1 MYLNKLSA
9 NMMGFHTIKFK
20 DGLNFIVGRRENPAM
35 KDLKETYNGLG
46 KSLTIEIIHFCLGS
60 NKTDAFKENL
70 QGWIFTLEFTIKG
83 EKYVVSRSC
92 DEQNNVILNGEKTS
106 LKKYNK
112 IMQEKVFDLNDD
124 KKIDYLT
131 FRSLISRF
139 IRRYKSSYNKYDIYV
154 SQETDYQKLINNG
167 YLLGLSAELIQ
178 NKMKL
183 KKEIE
188 QLGSTKKTVEKD
200 AVLKE
205 YFVGNE
211 DLDIQITDL
220 KDEIKEV
227 ENKIRSFKVAENY
240 KDMKLKADGI
250 AHEKKEILNRLVII
264 ENSIRKIDKSLKIK
278 SDIQLE
284 SILQVYKEAQVVF
297 EDKVVKNLEQVTEFH
312 NKLLQNRQQ
321 RLENQKNSMINER
334 LSLEQKAQE
343 YGNEL
348 DKLMYFLGSHGA
360 LEEYTA
366 INDRLSELKLRLE
379 KATDYKNLL
388 ETYENKLAEANI
400 EIEKQKLQANKYIK
414 ENEELFEN
422 IMSVFRTYSK
432 TFYKDKASGLDI
444 KVNDGANQLRF
455 DINAKIIGDS
465 SDGISEVCIF
475 CFDLTLLK
483 LGNHN
488 VNFLFHDSRLFA
500 NMDPRQRLSLI
511 KIVEDEAKKC
521 NIQYI
526 ASLNEDLISTL
537 KDVAPEEEYNHYSK
551 LIEDNTILSLTDKCD
566 EDKLLGMTIDI
577 PYDK

>member
-9 NMMGFHTIKFK
+9 NMPGFHTIKFK

-46 KSLTIEIIHFCLGS
+46 KSLAIEIINFCLGS
-60 NKTDAFKENL
+60 NKIDAFKENL
-70 QGWIFTLEFTIKG
+70 QGWIFTLEFTIKD

-92 DEQNNVILNGEKTS
+92 DEQKNVIVNGEKTS

-154 SQETDYQKLINNG
+154 SKETDYQKLVNNG

-188 QLGSTKKTVEKD
+188 QLGSAKRTVEKD

-240 KDMKLKADGI
+240 KDIQLKADEI
-250 AHEKKEILNRLVII
+250 SHEKKEILNKLVII

-312 NKLLQNRQQ
+312 NKLLENRQQ
-321 RLENQKNSMINER
+321 RLENQKIAMINEKMT
-334 LSLEQKAQE
+334 LEQKAQE
-343 YGNEL
+343 YGKEL
-348 DKLMYFLGSHGA
+348 DKTMYFLGSHGA

-366 INDRLSELKLRLE
+366 INDRLSELKSRLE
-379 KATDYKNLL
+379 KAADYKNLL

-400 EIEKQKLQANKYIK
+400 DIEKQKIQASKYIK
-414 ENEELFEN
+414 ENEDLFEN

-432 TFYKDKASGLDI
+432 IFYKDKASGLEI

-511 KIVEDEAKKC
+511 KIVEEEAKKC

-537 KDVAPEEEYNHYSK
+537 KDVVDEEGYNHYSK
-551 LIEDNTILSLTDKCD
+551 LIEDNTILLLTDHSD

>member
-1 MYLNKLSA
+1 MP
-9 NMMGFHTIKFK
+9 GFHTIKFK

-60 NKTDAFKENL
+60 NKIDAFKENL

-154 SQETDYQKLINNG
+154 SKETDYQKLVNNG

-240 KDMKLKADGI
+240 KDMQLKADEI

-312 NKLLQNRQQ
+312 NKLLENRQQ
-321 RLENQKNSMINER
+321 RLENQKIAMINEKMT
-334 LSLEQKAQE
+334 LEQKVQE
-343 YGNEL
+343 YGKEL
-348 DKLMYFLGSHGA
+348 DKVMYFLGSHGA

-379 KATDYKNLL
+379 KAADYKNLL

-400 EIEKQKLQANKYIK
+400 EIEKQKLQASKYIK
-414 ENEELFEN
+414 ENEDLFEN

-511 KIVEDEAKKC
+511 KIVEEEAKKC

-537 KDVAPEEEYNHYSK
+537 KDVADEEGYNHYSK
-551 LIEDNTILSLTDKCD
+551 LIEDNTILLLTDQSD

>member
-46 KSLTIEIIHFCLGS
+46 KSLTIDIIHFCLGS
-60 NKTDAFKENL
+60 NKIDAFKENL

-154 SQETDYQKLINNG
+154 SQETDYQKSINNR

-240 KDMKLKADGI
+240 KDMQLKADGI

-388 ETYENKLAEANI
+388 ETYENKTCRS
-400 EIEKQKLQANKYIK
+400 KY
-414 ENEELFEN
+414 
-422 IMSVFRTYSK
+422 
-432 TFYKDKASGLDI
+432 
-444 KVNDGANQLRF
+444 
-455 DINAKIIGDS
+455 
-465 SDGISEVCIF
+465 
-475 CFDLTLLK
+475 
-483 LGNHN
+483 
-488 VNFLFHDSRLFA
+488 
-500 NMDPRQRLSLI
+500 
-511 KIVEDEAKKC
+511 
-521 NIQYI
+521 
-526 ASLNEDLISTL
+526 
-537 KDVAPEEEYNHYSK
+537 
-551 LIEDNTILSLTDKCD
+551 
-566 EDKLLGMTIDI
+566 
-577 PYDK
+577 

>member
-60 NKTDAFKENL
+60 NKIDAFKENL

-112 IMQEKVFDLNDD
+112 IMQEKVFDFNDD

-240 KDMKLKADGI
+240 KDMQLKADGI

>member
-20 DGLNFIVGRRENPAM
+20 DGLNFIVGRRENLAM

>member
-9 NMMGFHTIKFK
+9 NMPQFHTIEFK
-20 DGLNFIVGRRENPAM
+20 DGLNFIVGRRENPTT

-60 NKTDAFKENL
+60 NKIDVFKENL
-70 QGWIFTLEFTIKG
+70 QGWIFTLEFTING

-92 DEQNNVILNGEKTS
+92 DEQNNVILNGDKTS
-106 LKKYNK
+106 LKKYSK
-112 IMQEKVFDLNDD
+112 IMQEKLFDINEDR
-124 KKIDYLT
+124 KIEYLT

-139 IRRYKSSYNKYDIYV
+139 MRRYKSSYNKYDVYV
-154 SQETDYQKLINNG
+154 SKETDYQKLINNG

-178 NKMKL
+178 DKMKL
-183 KKEIE
+183 KKDIE

-220 KDEIKEV
+220 KDEIKEI
-227 ENKIRSFKVAENY
+227 ENKIKDFKVAENY
-240 KDMKLKADGI
+240 KDMQLKADEI
-250 AHEKKEILNRLVII
+250 SYKKKEILNKLVII
-264 ENSIRKIDKSLKIK
+264 DNGIRKIDKSLDIK

-284 SILQVYKEAQVVF
+284 SILQVYREAQVVF

-312 NKLLQNRQQ
+312 NKLLENRQQ
-321 RLENQKNSMINER
+321 RLKNQKKIMINEKI
-334 LSLEQKAQE
+334 SLDEKVQE
-343 YGNEL
+343 YSNEL

-366 INDRLSELKLRLE
+366 ICDRLSELKLRLE
-379 KATDYKNLL
+379 KATDYKKLL
-388 ETYENKLAEANI
+388 ETYENKIAEANI
-400 EIEKQKLQANKYIK
+400 EIGKQKIQANKYIK
-414 ENEELFEN
+414 ENEHLFEN
-422 IMSVFRTYSK
+422 IMSIFRTYSK

-444 KVNDGANQLRF
+444 KVNDGSNQLRF

-475 CFDLTLLK
+475 CFDLTLLR
-483 LGNHN
+483 LGNCN
-488 VNFLFHDSRLFA
+488 VKFLFHDSRLFA

-511 KIVEDEAKKC
+511 KIVEEETKKY

-526 ASLNEDLISTL
+526 ASLNEDLISTF
-537 KDVAPEEEYNHYSK
+537 KDVTDEDEYNHYSK
-551 LIEDNTILSLTDKCD
+551 LIEDNTILLLTDKSD
-566 EDKLLGMTIDI
+566 EDKLLGITIDI

>member
-1 MYLNKLSA
+1 MP
-9 NMMGFHTIKFK
+9 GFHTINFK
-20 DGLNFIVGRRENPAM
+20 NGLNFIVGRRENPAM
-35 KDLKETYNGLG
+35 KYLKETYNGLG

-60 NKTDAFKENL
+60 NKIDAFKENL
-70 QGWIFTLEFTIKG
+70 QGWIFTLEFTIKD
-83 EKYVVSRSC
+83 EKCIVSRSC
-92 DEQNNVILNGEKTS
+92 DDQKNVILNGEKTS
-106 LKKYNK
+106 FKKYNK
-112 IMQEKVFDLNDD
+112 IMQEKVFDLNED

-139 IRRYKSSYNKYDIYV
+139 IRRYKSSYNKYDNYV
-154 SQETDYQKLINNG
+154 SQETDYQELLNNG
-167 YLLGLSAELIQ
+167 HLLGLSAELIQ

-240 KDMKLKADGI
+240 KDMQLKADEI

-264 ENSIRKIDKSLKIK
+264 ENSIRKVDKSLTIK

-284 SILQVYKEAQVVF
+284 SILKVYKEAQVVF

-312 NKLLQNRQQ
+312 NKLLENRHQ
-321 RLENQKNSMINER
+321 RLQNQKIAMVSEKIT
-334 LSLEQKAQE
+334 LEQKVHK
-343 YGNEL
+343 YGIEL
-348 DKLMYFLGSHGA
+348 DKAMYFLGSHGA

-366 INDRLSELKLRLE
+366 INNSLSELKLRLE
-379 KATDYKNLL
+379 KAADYKKLL

-400 EIEKQKLQANKYIK
+400 EIEKQKIQASKYIK
-414 ENEELFEN
+414 ENEDLFEN

-444 KVNDGANQLRF
+444 KVNDGVTNL
-455 DINAKIIGDS
+455 
-465 SDGISEVCIF
+465 
-475 CFDLTLLK
+475 
-483 LGNHN
+483 
-488 VNFLFHDSRLFA
+488 
-500 NMDPRQRLSLI
+500 
-511 KIVEDEAKKC
+511 
-521 NIQYI
+521 
-526 ASLNEDLISTL
+526 DLILML
-537 KDVAPEEEYNHYSK
+537 K
-551 LIEDNTILSLTDKCD
+551 
-566 EDKLLGMTIDI
+566 
-577 PYDK
+577 